1 MDISACKERI
11 QKVVVEPM
19 LQMIHEFEMDSYTDA
34 DVAEVQSILND
45 YVEALAALRD
55 TSDAEIMAQVQS
67 VVLKLN
73 ELNEAKDYFIE
84 TEERE
89 WLWEVIQRSAE
100 DCGLRNVPDDVT
112 EEWRDW

>member
-1 MDISACKERI
+1 MNVSACKERI
-11 QKVVVEPM
+11 SKVVVEPM
-19 LQMIHEFEMDSYTDA
+19 LQMIHEFEMDSYTDE
-34 DVAEVQSILND
+34 DVAEVQSILNA

-55 TSDAEIMAQVQS
+55 PSDAEIMAQVQS
-67 VVLKLN
+67 IVLKLN

-89 WLWEVIQRSAE
+89 WLWEVIQKSAQ

-112 EEWRDW
+112 EEWREW